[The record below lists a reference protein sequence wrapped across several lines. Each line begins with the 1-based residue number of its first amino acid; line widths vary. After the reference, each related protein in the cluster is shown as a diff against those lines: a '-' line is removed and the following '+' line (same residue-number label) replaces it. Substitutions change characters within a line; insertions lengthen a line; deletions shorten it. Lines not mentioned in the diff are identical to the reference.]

1 MRLQSLDKD
10 RERRMVF
17 YGRVSTEQEAQLSA
31 LKNQMQW
38 YDDQLQYHK
47 NWTCINKYIDE
58 GITGTQAKKRPAFL
72 RMIEDAKRGKFD
84 LIVTREVS
92 RFARNTVETLQF
104 TRDLKNK
111 YNVEVFFIEDNIWT
125 MDGDGELRLTIMATL
140 AQEESRKTSERV
152 KAGQKISRDNGVLY
166 GNGNILGYE
175 KVGNTYVINEE
186 QAETVRIIYDL
197 YLKGLSAAKIRNEL
211 CKQGRKTAAGKTT
224 WYSSVIIQILKNTTY
239 KGVMRYGQ
247 SYSNNYLEQK
257 RYYNYDTDT
266 YEYKEGSFPPIIPID
281 IWDRVQEIMASKTKP
296 SKNGEKTIGSKLSTD
311 VWMRKLKCACGSSMA
326 KNKWRVSKAGI
337 PSYGYQCNKQRN
349 IGSKKFREQNGLD
362 TEGYC
367 DIPMVADWK
376 LSFMAKEIIASIW
389 SDRRASVERAYEM
402 IASCYTEETEDI
414 DKQIDIINGKI
425 QENQNR
431 INNLIAMRTDNEI
444 TKDEFIE
451 MRGKYDDKIMKLRTE
466 LDELLSNDH
475 SESKSE
481 IEKQLKE
488 IRSALDET
496 IDFYIWDTAG
506 QDHFNAITRR
516 YYRGADACLIVFAI
530 NDKESF
536 IQVKSWHKKMTNE
549 CGDIPTAL
557 VMSKIDLKAQ
567 RKISDEEAEKLAKEL
582 NIKLFNTSSKDGVMV
597 EECFEYL
604 AEKNYQKKGNASSG
618 AENIEDVRNGIKFI
632 HFLLY

>member
-311 VWMRKLKCACGSSMA
+311 VWMRKLKCACGSSMG

-496 IDFYIWDTAG
+496 IDFSKPQLDDYVIDRFVDKVIALGNNKFRWYINLSGNVFDKNNEINEKYKTDIVVG
-506 QDHFNAITRR
+506 VDGRR
-516 YYRGADACLIVFAI
+516 NHQILVDENGDEISLVF
-530 NDKESF
+530 DYDR
-536 IQVKSWHKKMTNE
+536 W
-549 CGDIPTAL
+549 
-557 VMSKIDLKAQ
+557 
-567 RKISDEEAEKLAKEL
+567 
-582 NIKLFNTSSKDGVMV
+582 
-597 EECFEYL
+597 
-604 AEKNYQKKGNASSG
+604 
-618 AENIEDVRNGIKFI
+618 
-632 HFLLY
+632 